1 MHICRYNLCVA
12 LLLSSCVATHEPLAQ
27 NSVTISFA
35 CARMDRSVYQTAAD
49 AFHSLNPDIQVR
61 IVAAEDIAGRTSAA
75 STQPVA
81 VARAVYEVLGTLAAG
96 VDSFVASDI
105 AVEGGDAWLLDLTP
119 FISAGNGPSEE
130 DFLKGLWQRFEWQ
143 SGMWGLPASVD
154 PTVIYYRSDIF
165 QRADLRQP
173 ALNWTWDQLLHA
185 AEQLSASAALETTK
199 LFGLADPG
207 YQGVRS
213 FIPAHGGTLV
223 NIAETTPRPALNAPA
238 TVAAIQAYIN
248 LAVQQKVMLLP
259 HPGSVYSLLQS
270 QQAAMVIGNASDW
283 WDLGALRQ
291 HLRIAAVPQG
301 GPVVLNGYYIS
312 AKAAYPAAAWRWLQF
327 INGRVAPADGLPAH
341 AELWASS
348 SQVTEA
354 GEATA
359 NTLRFAV
366 EHGLSPIRPAATAT
380 LLDFALER
388 TFAGQALESALDEAQ
403 KQALEIIALPVTL
416 PATTTNQLAPVAE
429 AVEQITFL
437 SSAVQP
443 SYLALIKAFQEN
455 HSDIEI
461 KLVYE
466 FEMRDIP
473 SGDTQY
479 WTLDEIAAKSHADC
493 FFWPIIQKDPEW
505 KAVLDLEP
513 FIEAE
518 ARAIQED
525 YYPWALEPLY
535 YQGKLH
541 GLPGRATALT
551 VYYNHTLFD
560 TLGLV
565 QPQPNWTW
573 TDLFATAQKLA
584 GSDQDGQRF
593 GFAIGSRPIEL
604 LTVIG
609 AEDVFAATIRRDE
622 GQPVSLQFAIPEIV
636 NRVGLLADRVKHGVI
651 PAPTDPKI
659 AGQAGISQ
667 LIASGRV
674 GMRLGHGAPPLTPF
688 FVEHVSVA
696 PWPTGGSCISPM
708 LDGAYYIAAK
718 TQHAQSCWQWLNF
731 LSTRLPA
738 DMDGLSPSRSSVIRE
753 ALRSQVGAQTQQRLQ
768 AALECDEAHSDFQ
781 DIPGLPYS
789 HLGYFWLEDA
799 LQRIIWNQTE
809 LETALNQAQNH
820 ANSYLACLR
829 ARPDPADWPSAVECV
844 KQIGLPGV
852 FP

>member
-35 CARMDRSVYQTAAD
+35 CARVDRSVYQTAAD

-61 IVAAEDIAGRTSAA
+61 IVAIEDIAGQPSLASA
-75 STQPVA
+75 QPVA
-81 VARAVYEVLGTLAAG
+81 VARAIYEVVGKLVAG
-96 VDSFVASDI
+96 ADSFVASDI

-119 FISAGNGPSEE
+119 FISADNGPSEG
-130 DFLKGLWQRFEWQ
+130 DFLRGLWQRFEWQ
-143 SGMWGLPASVD
+143 GGMWGLPASAD
-154 PTVIYYRSDIF
+154 PTVIYYRSDLF
-165 QRADLRQP
+165 QRAGLQPP
-173 ALNWTWDQLLHA
+173 ALNWNWTQLLQA
-185 AEQLSASAALETTK
+185 AEQLSAAAAAPE

-380 LLDFALER
+380 LLDIALAR
-388 TFAGQALESALDEAQ
+388 AFAGQELGSVLDEAQ
-403 KQALEIIALPVTL
+403 KQALEITVLPVIL
-416 PATTTNQLAPVAE
+416 PARMTNALAPTAE
-429 AVEQITFL
+429 TVEQITFL

-443 SYLALIKAFQEN
+443 SYLELIKAFQEN
-455 HSDIEI
+455 RPDIEI
-461 KLVYE
+461 ALIYE
-466 FEMRDIP
+466 FELRDTP

-479 WTLDEIAAKSHADC
+479 WTLDEIAAKSRADC
-493 FFWPIIQKDPEW
+493 FFWPIIQKDSEW
-505 KAVLDLEP
+505 EAVLDLTP
-513 FIEAE
+513 FIDAE
-518 ARAIQED
+518 AREIQED
-525 YYPWALEPLY
+525 YYPWALEPLR
-535 YQGKLH
+535 YQGRLY
-541 GLPGRATALT
+541 GLPGRATMLT

-560 TLGLV
+560 TLGLA

-584 GSDQDGQRF
+584 GTDQDGQRF
-593 GFAIGSRPIEL
+593 GLAINSQLIEL
-604 LTVIG
+604 LTAIG
-609 AEDVFAATIRRDE
+609 AEDVYAATLMPAA
-622 GQPVSLQFAIPEIV
+622 GQPVLLQFDVPEIV
-636 NRVGLLADRVKHGVI
+636 NAVGLLAVLVKNGVI
-651 PAPTDPKI
+651 LGPTGRNST
-659 AGQAGISQ
+659 GQDNVRQ
-667 LIASGRV
+667 LISSKRV
-674 GMRLGHGAPPLTPF
+674 GMWLDYGSPLLTPF
-688 FVEHVSVA
+688 LVDHVSIA
-696 PWPTGGSCISPM
+696 PWPTGGRCATPM
-708 LDGAYYIAAK
+708 LDGAYYIAA
-718 TQHAQSCWQWLNF
+718 TSQHAQSCWQWLSF
-731 LSTRLPA
+731 LGMHPPP
-738 DMDGLSPSRSSVIRE
+738 DMDGLPPRRSPMIWE
-753 ALRSQVGAQTQQRLQ
+753 AWRAQAGTQAQVFR
-768 AALECDEAHSDFQ
+768 AALECDEAQLRSQ
-781 DIPGLPYS
+781 DITGLPYS
-789 HLGYFWLEDA
+789 HLAYLWLEDA
-799 LQRIIWNQTE
+799 LQDIVWNQAERTM
-809 LETALNQAQNH
+809 ALHRAQDN
-820 ANSYLACLR
+820 ANSYLTCLR
-829 ARPDPADWPSAVECV
+829 ARPDLANWQSAVECM
-844 KQIGLPGV
+844 KQVGLPGV

>member
-1 MHICRYNLCVA
+1 
-12 LLLSSCVATHEPLAQ
+12 
-27 NSVTISFA
+27 
-35 CARMDRSVYQTAAD
+35 MDRSVYQTAAD

-61 IVAAEDIAGRTSAA
+61 IVAIEDIASQPSPASA
-75 STQPVA
+75 QPVA
-81 VARAVYEVLGTLAAG
+81 VARAVYEVVGKLAAG
-96 VDSFVASDI
+96 ADSFIASDI

-119 FISAGNGPSEE
+119 FISADNGPAED
-130 DFLKGLWQRFEWQ
+130 DFLRGLWRRFEWQ

-154 PTVIYYRSDIF
+154 PTVIYYRSDLF
-165 QRADLRQP
+165 QRAGLQPP
-173 ALNWTWDQLLHA
+173 ALNWNWTQLLQA
-185 AEQLSASAALETTK
+185 AEQLSASAAADASE

-207 YQGVRS
+207 YQGARS
-213 FIPAHGGTLV
+213 FIPAHGGALV
-223 NIAETTPRPALNAPA
+223 NIAETIPRPALNAPA
-238 TVAAIQAYIN
+238 TVAALQTYLD
-248 LAVQQKVMLLP
+248 LAVQRSVMLP
-259 HPGSVYSLLQS
+259 PSSSSVYSLLQN
-270 QQAAMVIGNASDW
+270 QQTAMVIDNASHW
-283 WDLGALRQ
+283 RELAALRQ
-291 HLRIAAVPQG
+291 HLQIAPVPQG
-301 GPVVLNGYYIS
+301 GPVALNGYYIS
-312 AKAAYPAAAWRWLQF
+312 AKTTYPAAAWRWLQF
-327 INGRVAPADGLPAH
+327 INGRVAPTNGLPAH

-348 SQVTEA
+348 NQVAEA

-366 EHGLSPIRPAATAT
+366 EHALPTIRPAATAT

-403 KQALEIIALPVTL
+403 KQALEITALPVNL
-416 PATTTNQLAPVAE
+416 PATTANQLAPVAE

-437 SSAVQP
+437 SAAVQP
-443 SYLALIKAFQEN
+443 SYLELIKAFHEN
-455 HSDIEI
+455 RPDIEI

-466 FEMRDIP
+466 FEMRDTP
-473 SGDTQY
+473 SDNTQPQY

-535 YQGKLH
+535 YQGRLH
-541 GLPGRATALT
+541 GLPGRATVLT

-560 TLGLV
+560 SLGLV

-593 GFAIGSRPIEL
+593 GFAIGSRSIEL

-609 AEDVFAATIRRDE
+609 AEDVSAATIWRDE

-636 NRVGLLADRVKHGVI
+636 NRVGLLAEMVKDGII
-651 PAPTDPKI
+651 PAPTDRKI

-667 LIASGRV
+667 LIVSGRV
-674 GMRLGHGAPPLTPF
+674 GMWLGHSAPPLTPF

-696 PWPTGGSCISPM
+696 PWPTGGSCMSPM
-708 LDGAYYIAAK
+708 LDGAYYIAANS
-718 TQHAQSCWQWLNF
+718 QHAQSCWQWLNF

-738 DMDGLSPSRSSVIRE
+738 DMDGLSPSRSSAIRE
-753 ALRSQVGAQTQQRLQ
+753 ALRSQVGAQTQQRFQ

-781 DIPGLPYS
+781 DIPGLLYS
-789 HLGYFWLEDA
+789 HLAYFWLEDA

-829 ARPDPADWPSAVECV
+829 ARPDLADWPSAVECV

-852 FP
+852 LSNEGETGRRSQ